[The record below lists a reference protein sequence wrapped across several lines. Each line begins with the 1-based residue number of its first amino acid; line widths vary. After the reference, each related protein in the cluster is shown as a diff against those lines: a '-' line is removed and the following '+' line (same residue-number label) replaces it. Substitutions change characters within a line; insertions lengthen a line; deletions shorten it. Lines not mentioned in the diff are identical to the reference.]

1 MLKVSF
7 VGFRRHS
14 ELLRKLFEKQKGV
27 LIYKILT
34 RSKNN
39 SNTKYKFCS
48 SIEDLF
54 DSDII
59 VISSPTPTHSF
70 YLSKLTNFKG
80 YIFCEKPIVSTK
92 NEIERLLLNK
102 KINKNYFYTNFN
114 FRFSVFS
121 DLLKKIHYGKKF
133 GKITKLHI
141 HISHSSAY
149 RNIWRNEWRLKV
161 KSGLGPLETSG
172 IHFIDF
178 AKVNFGKITKIK
190 LNNFSQLNIKNEI
203 DTSDVYFMAGKTICN
218 FRFSYAES
226 HKVYFLAIFKNGY
239 AEYNGKKFNIYYP
252 MKNFNKK
259 QKSIAPNLFYIKNI
273 DYYKSWKK
281 SNDKSIK
288 YFFSTVLKNKK
299 FYNFDHDLKIMKP
312 FLYNE

>member
-1 MLKVSF
+1 MLKISF
-7 VGFRRHS
+7 IGFRRHS
-14 ELLRKLFEKQKGV
+14 ELLRKLFEKQKGN

-39 SNTKYKFCS
+39 SNSKYIFCS
-48 SIEDLF
+48 SIKNLY

-92 NEIERLLLNK
+92 KEIEKFLLNK
-102 KINKNYFYTNFN
+102 KINKNYIYTNFN
-114 FRFSVFS
+114 FRFSVFA
-121 DLLKKIHYGKKF
+121 DLLKKIHYSKKF

-141 HISHSSAY
+141 HISHASAHK
-149 RNIWRNEWRLKV
+149 RMWRKEWRLKV
-161 KSGLGPLETSG
+161 KSGLGPLETTG

-178 AKVNFGKITKIK
+178 AQNNFGKIAKISS
-190 LNNFSQLNIKNEI
+190 NNFSQLNLKNEI
-203 DTSDVYFMAGKTICN
+203 DTSDVYFTAGKTICN

-226 HKVYFLAIFKNGY
+226 SKIYFLAIFKNGY

-252 MKNFNKK
+252 MKNFYKK
-259 QKSIAPNLFYIKNI
+259 QKSIHPKLFYTRNI
-273 DYYKSWKK
+273 DFYKCWKE
-281 SNDKSIK
+281 SNEKSIK
-288 YFFSTVLKNKK
+288 YFISVVFRNKK
-299 FYNFDHDLKIMKP
+299 FSNFNQDLKVMKP
-312 FLYNE
+312 FLYNK